1 MVVQKSTVECTSMT
15 VRELVLGTAPE
26 QQDIWN
32 SLLLARLWYA
42 HINTAASN
50 IFGHAPSRSQ
60 ERISLGSH
68 PRVELLGDSYLQH
81 FI

>member
-42 HINTAASN
+42 
-50 IFGHAPSRSQ
+50 
-60 ERISLGSH
+60 SH
-68 PRVELLGDSYLQH
+68 TFSSCDFLVTHLCQDLLTLHGELLDWGSGRGE
-81 FI
+81 